1 MNRVKALAALP
12 CGRRSKWVVLV
23 LWVILLG
30 VSAPLSAK
38 LTDAQN
44 NEVSSWLPADAES
57 TKVIHEQ
64 KAFRPDTT
72 VPAVVVYE
80 RASGLTKGDETA
92 IEADIAMFANAKG
105 VEGTIE
111 KPAFDT
117 NKRAAQVLV
126 PIGVKDGGWEDLG
139 DAVDLL
145 KAALKD
151 NPSGLDG
158 YVTGPAGLGADQ
170 AAAFEGIDGTLLYAT
185 LGVVVLILL
194 LTYRSPTLW
203 LLPVISAIA
212 ALFSA
217 QAVVYLFTKAG
228 LVVNGQSAAI
238 LTVLIFGAGTDY
250 ALLLI
255 ARYREE
261 LHRYEDRHEA
271 MAHAMFRAGPAIV
284 ASAATVGIGMLC
296 LMAADMQSTKGLG
309 PVCAL
314 GVVVGLIAMTT
325 LLPALL
331 VIVGRWVF
339 WPVRPAF
346 EPDAITHD
354 EKGMWARV
362 GRQIARG
369 PRLVWIITAVILGV
383 MTIGL
388 TNLNGDGIANKDSF
402 TNKPQSITGQE
413 VSERYFPA
421 GSGDPIVVIGR
432 ESAAQSLLQA
442 IEGAPGIA
450 PGQVKQVG
458 PAVGGRV
465 QIEAVMTSSS
475 DSAAAKATVKRV
487 RAAAHAVPDAN
498 AKVGGGTA
506 TQMDIATASDHDDKL
521 IIPLILLVVLIV
533 LGLLLRAVVAP
544 LVLIATVV
552 LSFAAALGISVFTFE
567 HLLGFKGTDVGFP
580 LFVFV
585 FLVALGID
593 YNVFLMS
600 RVHEESKKHGT
611 RRGMQ
616 IGLAA
621 TGGVITSA
629 GLVLASTFA
638 VLGTLPIVSFA
649 EMGFTVALGVLLDTF
664 IVRSVLV
671 TALTL
676 DIGQKIWWPS
686 KLAQHPDED
695 DDTPGGGDDRE
706 RMLVG

>member
-1 MNRVKALAALP
+1 MNRIKALAALP
-12 CGRRSKWVVLV
+12 CGRRSKWVVLALWLV
-23 LWVILLG
+23 LLVAA
-30 VSAPLSAK
+30 APLSAK

-44 NEVSSWLPADAES
+44 NEVSSWLPAEAES
-57 TKVIHEQ
+57 TKVINEQ
-64 KAFRPDTT
+64 KDFRPDTT

-80 RASGLTKGDETA
+80 RASGLTPDDTKA
-92 IEADIAMFANAKG
+92 IADDQAKFGTAKG
-105 VEGTIE
+105 V
-111 KPAFDT
+111 T
-117 NKRAAQVLV
+117 NKVEDARFEPNNKAAQVLV
-126 PIGVKDGGWEDLG
+126 PITIKDGGWNDLG
-139 DAVDLL
+139 DAVDEI
-145 KAALKD
+145 KKSLKD
-151 NPSGLDG
+151 NPDGLKS

-194 LTYRSPTLW
+194 FTYRSPVLW
-203 LLPVISAIA
+203 LLPVISAVA
-212 ALFSA
+212 ALFTA
-217 QAVVYLFTKAG
+217 QAVVYMFTKAG

-271 MAHAMFRAGPAIV
+271 MAAALFRAGPAIV
-284 ASAATVGIGMLC
+284 ASAATVGVGMLC
-296 LMAADMQSTKGLG
+296 LMAAEMQSTKGLG

-339 WPVRPAF
+339 WPVRPAY

-354 EKGMWARV
+354 ENGIWAKV

-369 PRLVWIITAVILGV
+369 PRLVWIVTAIILGV

-402 TNKPQSITGQE
+402 TDKPQSITGQE
-413 VSERYFPA
+413 ISERYFPA

-432 ESAAQSLLQA
+432 ESAATALMQKLQTT
-442 IEGAPGIA
+442 PGIA
-450 PGQVKQVG
+450 PDGVRRTG
-458 PAVGGRV
+458 TANGRV
-465 QIEAVMTSSS
+465 QIEGVMSASP
-475 DSAAAKATVKRV
+475 DSAAAKDTVKRV
-487 RAAAHAVPDAN
+487 RTAMHAVPDGA

-506 TQMDIATASDHDDKL
+506 TQMDVAKASEHDDKV

-533 LGLLLRAVVAP
+533 LGLLLRAVIAP

-611 RRGMQ
+611 RRGVL
-616 IGLAA
+616 IGLSA

-629 GLVLASTFA
+629 GLVLAATFA
-638 VLGTLPIVSFA
+638 VLGTLPIVAFA

-671 TALTL
+671 TALGL
-676 DIGQKIWWPS
+676 DIGRKIWWPS
-686 KLAQHPDED
+686 KLAQHPDEEE
-695 DDTPGGGDDRE
+695 PKAGGDGDRE
-706 RMLVG
+706 GVLVG

>member
-1 MNRVKALAALP
+1 MDRIKALAALP
-12 CGRRSKWVVLV
+12 CGRRSKWVVLA
-23 LWVILLG
+23 LWVVLL
-30 VSAPLSAK
+30 VAAAPLASK

-57 TKVIHEQ
+57 TKVINEQ
-64 KAFRPDTT
+64 KDFRPDTT

-80 RASGLTKGDETA
+80 RSSGLTQADQDA
-92 IEADIAMFANAKG
+92 IVADRTKFGTAKG
-105 VEGTIE
+105 VTGKIE
-111 KPAFDT
+111 DTSFD
-117 NKRAAQVLV
+117 KDHKAAQILV
-126 PIGVKDGGWEDLG
+126 PISIKDGGWNDLG
-139 DAVDLL
+139 DAVDQL
-145 KAALKD
+145 KEALKD
-151 NPSGLDG
+151 NPTGLKS

-170 AAAFEGIDGTLLYAT
+170 AESFEGIDGTLLYAT

-194 LTYRSPTLW
+194 FTYRSPVLW
-203 LLPVISAIA
+203 LLPVISAVV

-271 MAHAMFRAGPAIV
+271 MAAAMFRAGPAIV
-284 ASAATVGIGMLC
+284 ASAATVGVGMLC
-296 LMAADMQSTKGLG
+296 LMAAEMQSTKGLG

-314 GVVVGLIAMTT
+314 GVLVGLIAMTT

-339 WPVRPAF
+339 WPVRPQF

-354 EKGMWARV
+354 EKGVWARV
-362 GRQIARG
+362 GRKISGG
-369 PRLVWIITAVILGV
+369 PRVVWIITAVILGV

-402 TNKPQSITGQE
+402 TNKPQSIHGQE

-421 GSGDPIVVIGR
+421 GSGDPIVVIGK
-432 ESAAQSLLQA
+432 ESASAALIQA
-442 IEGAPGIA
+442 IQGTPGIA
-450 PGQVKQVG
+450 PGQVHQTG
-458 PAVGGRV
+458 AVGGRV
-465 QIEAVMTSSS
+465 QIEATMIASP
-475 DSAAAKATVKRV
+475 DSKAANGTVDRV
-487 RAAAHAVPDAN
+487 RDSVHGVPDAA

-506 TQMDIATASDHDDKL
+506 TRMDITSASEHDDMV

-600 RVHEESKKHGT
+600 RVHEESKRHGT

-638 VLGTLPIVSFA
+638 VLGTLPIVAFA

-676 DIGQKIWWPS
+676 DIGRKIWWPS
-686 KLAQHPDED
+686 KLAEHPEED
-695 DDTPGGGDDRE
+695 DPEPGGGDTRE
-706 RMLVG
+706 GVLVG